1 MTTTLADERAEYEYL
16 QTPRAIRERCEA
28 IFERARASELE
39 HFLLHES
46 RLAYVA
52 ARVLAITRHGEPV
65 MIPTGHEV
73 LRDGDV
79 LAIAGSHEA
88 ITAAVNLLRTERS
101 PTGER

>member
-1 MTTTLADERAEYEYL
+1 VHRTLA
-16 QTPRAIRERCEA
+16 
-28 IFERARASELE
+28 ELN
-39 HFLLHES
+39 LRGLTG
-46 RLAYVA
+46 AT
-52 ARVLAITRHGEPV
+52 VLAITRHGEPV